1 MEKVKEIIA
10 EFSPLS
16 LEEIN
21 NSDSLSDIGIDSL
34 SIVEIVIKLEDTFEI
49 EFDDS
54 KLNFNRL
61 TTVQEIIKLINDYN

>member
-61 TTVQEIIKLINDYN
+61 TTVQEIIKFINDYN